1 MPSESKK
8 NNAAAVSL
16 RFWGVRGSIPC
27 PGPETV
33 EYGGNTSCVELRFG
47 NELLVLDAG
56 SGIRRLG
63 LALPTENE
71 LSETSINTTILISH
85 THWDHIQG
93 LPFFRPAYHP
103 RSKIHVLGAPG
114 TRAKLR
120 AALGSQMDPIQFPV
134 SLESLAGIAAID
146 EFAADSTTLG
156 SFVVRTIALNHPG
169 GCHGF
174 RITAAGTSIGY
185 LPDHE
190 PYRSSMNSSDPIVA
204 AAASR
209 ADAELIRFIDGCDL
223 LILDSQY
230 DRTEY
235 PSHIGWGH
243 GCLDDSV
250 ALALAG
256 RVGSLVLFH
265 HDPDHDD
272 RRIDT
277 MAEQARR
284 QVMETGSSMHIEAAR
299 EQTQIIPRAR
309 HTRHSKLA
317 A

>member
-1 MPSESKK
+1 MRNESVQD
-8 NNAAAVSL
+8 NAPALSL
-16 RFWGVRGSIPC
+16 RFWGVRGSIPS

-33 EYGGNTSCVELRFG
+33 EYGGNTSCLELRVG
-47 NELLVLDAG
+47 NESLVLDAG

-63 LALPTENE
+63 LALAHE
-71 LSETSINTTILISH
+71 LDQTSINTTILISH

-103 RSKIHVLGAPG
+103 ASQIHVLGAPG

-120 AALGSQMDPIQFPV
+120 AALGNQMDPIQFPV
-134 SLESLAGIAAID
+134 PLESLAGIAAIE
-146 EFAADSTTLG
+146 EFATDSTTLG
-156 SFVVRTIALNHPG
+156 SFVVRTIRLNHPG
-169 GCHGF
+169 GCNGF
-174 RITAAGTSIGY
+174 RVTAAGTSIGY

-190 PYRSSMNSSDPIVA
+190 PYRSSMSSPDPIVA

-209 ADAELIRFIDGCDL
+209 AEAELLRFIDGCEL

-250 ALALAG
+250 ALALAA

-272 RRIDT
+272 RRIDS
-277 MAEQARR
+277 MVDQARR
-284 QVMETGSSMHIEAAR
+284 QVIETGSSMHVEAAR
-299 EQTQIIPRAR
+299 EQTQIVPRAR
-309 HTRHSKLA
+309 QNMLA

>member
-1 MPSESKK
+1 MPNDSKE
-8 NNAAAVSL
+8 NTAAAVTL
-16 RFWGVRGSIPC
+16 RFWGVRGSIPS

-33 EYGGNTSCVELRFG
+33 EYGGNTACVELRFG
-47 NELLVLDAG
+47 NQILVLDAG

-63 LALPTENE
+63 LALADKHGEA
-71 LSETSINTTILISH
+71 SISTTILISH

-103 RSKIHVLGAPG
+103 ESKIHVLGAPG

-120 AALGSQMDPIQFPV
+120 AALFNQMDPIQFPV

-169 GCHGF
+169 GCNGF
-174 RITAAGTSIGY
+174 RINAAGRSIAY

-190 PYRSSMNSSDPIVA
+190 SYRSAMSSSDSMVA

-209 ADAELIRFIDGCDL
+209 AEAELIRFIERCDL

-230 DRTEY
+230 DRSEY

-250 ALALAG
+250 ALALAA
-256 RVGSLVLFH
+256 RVDHLVLFH

-272 RRIDT
+272 RRIDK
-277 MAEQARR
+277 MVEQARR
-284 QVMETGSSMHIEAAR
+284 QVIETGSSMHIEAAR

-309 HTRHSKLA
+309 HSKLA